1 MALDHAAYVF
11 RGNAY
16 RNLVELDAWTRQ
28 REEPALEPDL
38 PILDPHH
45 HVWDTRGGRYLLD
58 ELAVRAT
65 FFVTGDNAEARPHL
79 IREYTRR
86 GHQVAGHGYDHQA
99 FTKLRGSELKDQL
112 DRTNALLGPQTTT
125 RPWVRPP
132 YGRVD
137 ARVLGRLLAHGT
149 MIAMWSFDSHDYEV
163 HDPDELVARCAPEN
177 IAPGDVLLFH
187 EGQQWTLDA
196 LPRIVERLRGAG
208 YELVTMAEMIGE

>member
-1 MALDHAAYVF
+1 MVRGPASAGRRVAITFDDGPDDKTLAYLD
-11 RGNAY
+11 R
-16 RNLVELDAWTRQ
+16 
-28 REEPALEPDL
+28 
-38 PILDPHH
+38 
-45 HVWDTRGGRYLLD
+45 LD

-65 FFVTGDNAEARPHL
+65 FFIMGDGAEARPDL
-79 IREYTRR
+79 VREYIRR

-99 FTKLRGSELKDQL
+99 FTTLRASELREQL
-112 DRTNALLGPQTTT
+112 DRTNALIGPQPTL

-132 YGRVD
+132 YGRMD
-137 ARVLGRLLAHGT
+137 ARVLGQLLARGT

-163 HDPDELVARCAPEN
+163 HDPDELVTRCAPEN